1 MSDGQGNQPCAL
13 HFWAQTHWF
22 LLLVPDY
29 PQKKKNHILHS
40 SLLIAWPLACGVPKK
55 RGKSMHIEEE
65 LSTKLFY
72 YVYLCK
78 WHIRLFK
85 KVSVAPPLSA
95 LWSAFPPC
103 SMDGWVAADGGTS
116 VIGFTQ
122 TRISG
127 ECKGGW
133 LFSSDSCQSV
143 KWLKVLKR
151 NCHLNRSSFSSLSPL
166 TNSECLL

>member
-1 MSDGQGNQPCAL
+1 MCCLFWVFFFSCHTHFDFKRTFSAPEQFKLCPLFNQKVSDGQENQPCAL

-22 LLLVPDY
+22 LLLVSDY

-40 SLLIAWPLACGVPKK
+40 SLLIAWPLACGVQKK

-103 SMDGWVAADGGTS
+103 SMDGWM
-116 VIGFTQ
+116 
-122 TRISG
+122 SG
-127 ECKGGW
+127 SGRRRVRNW
-133 LFSSDSCQSV
+133 FYANLY
-143 KWLKVLKR
+143 KR
-151 NCHLNRSSFSSLSPL
+151 RM
-166 TNSECLL
+166 

>member
-1 MSDGQGNQPCAL
+1 MKYVLPTKQFKLRPPCFNQKKKSSWVTAKKISSVHYTSEPKPTDFCSL
-13 HFWAQTHWF
+13 F
-22 LLLVPDY
+22 LTTL
-29 PQKKKNHILHS
+29 KKKNHILHS

-55 RGKSMHIEEE
+55 KKGGKSMHIEEE

-122 TRISG
+122 TCISG

-133 LFSSDSCQSV
+133 LFSSDSCQRV
-143 KWLKVLKR
+143 KWLKV
-151 NCHLNRSSFSSLSPL
+151 
-166 TNSECLL
+166 

>member
-1 MSDGQGNQPCAL
+1 MCCLFFPATHILILNEPLAHQSSLNCAP
-13 HFWAQTHWF
+13 F
-22 LLLVPDY
+22 LTKKWVTAKKISPVHYTSEPKPTDFCSLFLTTL
-29 PQKKKNHILHS
+29 KKKNHILHS
-40 SLLIAWPLACGVPKK
+40 SLLIAWPLACGVQKK

-103 SMDGWVAADGGTS
+103 SMDGWM
-116 VIGFTQ
+116 
-122 TRISG
+122 SG
-127 ECKGGW
+127 SGRRRVRNW
-133 LFSSDSCQSV
+133 FYANLY
-143 KWLKVLKR
+143 KR
-151 NCHLNRSSFSSLSPL
+151 RM
-166 TNSECLL
+166 